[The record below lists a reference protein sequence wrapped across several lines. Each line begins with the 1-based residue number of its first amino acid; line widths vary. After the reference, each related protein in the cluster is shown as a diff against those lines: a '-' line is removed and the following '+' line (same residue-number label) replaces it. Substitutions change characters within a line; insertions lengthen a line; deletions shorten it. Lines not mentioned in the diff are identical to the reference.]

1 MAWIRD
7 GEPPEKIK
15 VSFVVS
21 AKEHRELS
29 QFILSL
35 PYRQTSSILREI
47 LSSAV
52 KNAGASGLAE
62 DSLPVKDGAGH
73 NPMRIEPR
81 ESAEVPPET
90 PGASPGAKEVS
101 TAAAGIIENF
111 DRMFPS

>member
-7 GEPPEKIK
+7 GAPPEKIK

-62 DSLPVKDGAGH
+62 DLLPVREGAGH
-73 NPMRIEPR
+73 NPTPMEPR
-81 ESAEVPPET
+81 EQAGMPLRT
-90 PGASPGAKEVS
+90 PGVTPGTEDVS
-101 TAAAGIIENF
+101 AAAAGIIENF